1 MVTLFHDMMYKE
13 IKEYMDDMIAK
24 SKKKR
29 IMSKL

>member
-24 SKKKR
+24 SKKK
-29 IMSKL
+29 KDHV